1 MEIKIQH
8 TMYMDV
14 TFKGTPEE
22 CFEIY
27 RWYDH
32 YKTGKT
38 NDRIIKAVINMI
50 QEMPHE
56 RALEM
61 CQNSCLDRDYNLE
74 TMSTDEL
81 KALLIDKMTTE

>member
-22 CFEIY
+22 CFTIY
-27 RWYDH
+27 KWYDQ

-38 NDRIIKAVINMI
+38 NDKIIKAVVNMI
-50 QEMPHE
+50 QDMPYE

-61 CQNSCLDRDYNLE
+61 CQNLHLDKDYDLE

-81 KALLIDKMTTE
+81 KEILIDKISNN

>member
-27 RWYDH
+27 KWYDH

-38 NDRIIKAVINMI
+38 NDKIIKAVINII
-50 QEMPHE
+50 QEMPYE

-61 CQNSCLDRDYNLE
+61 CQNLRLDKDYDLE
-74 TMSTDEL
+74 TMSADEL
-81 KALLIDKMTTE
+81 KALLIDKISTK